1 MGVQLDL
8 RSSLPFLDG
17 NGCPKRPTRKP
28 DPCLGGAV
36 LGAVDVGEAWDS
48 HTYSY
53 ISCVAHCG
61 LKQTHKTNSFKE
73 QLGSTVL
80 QRLSGLAVSPAGPPP
95 AQAPTGS
102 LPHTAR
108 DTLLGN

>member
-8 RSSLPFLDG
+8 RPSLPFLDG

-53 ISCVAHCG
+53 IFCVAHCG
-61 LKQTHKTNSFKE
+61 LKQTHKPTPSKSSWGP
-73 QLGSTVL
+73 LCSRGSRDSL
-80 QRLSGLAVSPAGPPP
+80 CPQQGLPRLRHRPGVF
-95 AQAPTGS
+95 PT
-102 LPHTAR
+102 LPVI
-108 DTLLGN
+108 LS